1 MTTLLKLAP
10 STDPCCRVSPLQPLW
25 WARGSQWWCR
35 RRISGKCRTWPG
47 VSSSCAGGRPL
58 NWRGHSRRRCL
69 LTLHHHCTGDC
80 HLPFPHLAGRN
91 CFRCWGLAGCG
102 TWPTAWRR
110 GTGGF
115 RGWSGRTAGVS
126 RCPRPILPR
135 WQWSYW
141 RRRRY
146 SSSGGEWP
154 GHKLLVTVLLPCHCS
169 IQLVRSV
176 HYDLSIMSWIASPKG
191 NLL

>member
-1 MTTLLKLAP
+1 MA
-10 STDPCCRVSPLQPLW
+10 VW
-25 WARGSQWWCR
+25 
-35 RRISGKCRTWPG
+35 
-47 VSSSCAGGRPL
+47 SCAL
-58 NWRGHSRRRCL
+58 
-69 LTLHHHCTGDC
+69 HCT
-80 HLPFPHLAGRN
+80 
-91 CFRCWGLAGCG
+91 FRCWGLAGCG

-191 NLL
+191 NLYKVRQPLVDRVLLTSFLPLWWPWLNRFWPRQASTFSVMEFSPLSHQNPVRELLPYLVMCFLFA